1 MKLRTLSLCA
11 LALCAAALAAG
22 CQRESGD
29 TQHPNPAHRK
39 KAPVAAQRGPTA
51 AELTAGMVEAA
62 TQGKSQAP
70 VGLKFDLLRRP
81 VQGEPLEIA
90 VALLP
95 REPADPATVELSAP
109 EGLQVPAADSK
120 FEFASVE
127 PDQVYRRSIR
137 LTPTA
142 EGVFLLTLTVNLKHD
157 QMADTRVF
165 SVPIIVAGSAAAA
178 PASSGNPPPTPPASP
193 TG

>member
-70 VGLKFDLLRRP
+70 VGLNSTFCAGPCRANRWKSPSHCFPASRR
-81 VQGEPLEIA
+81 I
-90 VALLP
+90 P
-95 REPADPATVELSAP
+95 RTVELSAP

-178 PASSGNPPPTPPASP
+178 PASSGNPPPTPAASP